1 MRWLYRLLR
10 RAGLAPPCRVYAL
23 GTAAGV
29 AYSLLTARRIGDSL
43 DLLARALRA
52 RQREA

>member
-1 MRWLYRLLR
+1 MSLLLAVVRWVLRLR
-10 RAGLAPPCRVYAL
+10 RAPCAVFEIPSSAF
-23 GTAAGV
+23 T
-29 AYSLLTARRIGDSL
+29 TKRIGDSL